1 MNRFMRRALLCFS
14 PRLSVRCSAEFSTR
28 LARRSAIAA
37 LVMVGSVGLCSE
49 ALAAP
54 AASAAAPVA
63 ASASVS
69 SGVKTIPGGLFG
81 DVTVTKPVGAMRG
94 FVVLYSDKTGWHESD
109 QHLAQQ
115 LAQQGAMVVGVDS
128 ARYAE
133 TLTHIQEDKSGCHYL
148 VGDAEAVSHQLQRE
162 AHSTHYFLPIL
173 AGIGQGALVAEHTL
187 GRAPS
192 NTIEGAVIV
201 DPTGKLDARFNPCA
215 PDATIDRGNGLTGF
229 FTAGQ
234 TDDQNVVATISTGGK
249 PFVTQHFSKGT
260 TADAA
265 LLSMIAPHLQTP
277 AAPADDD
284 VSDIPLV
291 ELPSAHPSDLLA
303 IVISGDGGWRD
314 LDKTIA
320 ESLQKKGVNVIGV
333 DALRYF
339 WSEKTP
345 EQTTRDMARLLR
357 VYGTRWHSQH
367 FALIGYSFGAD
378 VMPFVYNRLPEGL
391 RAQVSQLSLLGFAPK
406 ADFQIRVTGWLG
418 MPASEAALY
427 VMPETMKVPA
437 HLLQCF
443 YGESE
448 DDTACPDLVKNGLV
462 KQGASVVKLDGGH
475 HFGGDY
481 GDIAQQILTRW
492 QGQMGATH

>member
-1 MNRFMRRALLCFS
+1 M
-14 PRLSVRCSAEFSTR
+14 
-28 LARRSAIAA
+28 
-37 LVMVGSVGLCSE
+37 
-49 ALAAP
+49 
-54 AASAAAPVA
+54 
-63 ASASVS
+63 
-69 SGVKTIPGGLFG
+69 IPGGLFG
-81 DVTVTKPVGAMRG
+81 DVALVKPVGAMRG
-94 FVVLYSDKTGWHESD
+94 FVVLYSDKTGWHDGD
-109 QHLAQQ
+109 QRVAQQ
-115 LAQQGAMVVGVDS
+115 LAAQGAMVVGVDT

-133 TLTHIQEDKSGCHYL
+133 TLTHHQEDKSGCHFL

-162 AHSTHYFLPIL
+162 AHSSHYFLPIL

-192 NTIEGAVIV
+192 NTIDGAVIV
-201 DPTGKLDARFNPCA
+201 DPTGKLDARFNPCV

-234 TDDQNVVATISTGGK
+234 TSDQDVVATISTGGK
-249 PFVTQHFSKGT
+249 PLVTQHFSKGM

-265 LLSMIAPHLQTP
+265 LVSMITPHLQTLT
-277 AAPADDD
+277 APADDD
-284 VSDIPLV
+284 VSDLPLV
-291 ELPSAHPSDLLA
+291 ELPAAHPSDLLA

-345 EQTTRDMARLLR
+345 EQTTHDMARVLR
-357 VYGTRWHSQH
+357 VYGSRWHSQH

-378 VMPFVYNRLPEGL
+378 VMPFVYNRLPESL
-391 RAQVSQLSLLGFAPK
+391 RKQVSLLSLMGFAPK

-418 MPASEAALY
+418 LPASEAALD
-427 VMPETMKVPA
+427 VMPETTKIAPQ
-437 HLLQCF
+437 LLQCF

-448 DDTACPDLVKNGLV
+448 DDTACPELVKNGLV
-462 KQGASVVKLDGGH
+462 KQGASVVKVDGGH

-492 QGQMGATH
+492 QGQIGR